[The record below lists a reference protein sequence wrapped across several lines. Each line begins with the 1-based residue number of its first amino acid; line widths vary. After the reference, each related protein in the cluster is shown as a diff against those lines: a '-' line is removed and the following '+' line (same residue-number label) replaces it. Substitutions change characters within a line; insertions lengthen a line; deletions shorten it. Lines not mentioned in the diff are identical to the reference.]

1 MQPCCHSPSSCPQLL
16 QASLSEARSDR
27 TVVIVA
33 HRLSTIM
40 DADQIIVLKEGEVG
54 AGLCACVFAAACLQG
69 ELSGMEAL
77 MLPLPWSD
85 RAHYAGYAAIE
96 QRLTAQLCWPTLQ

>member
-1 MQPCCHSPSSCPQLL
+1 MQTLLLPLSL

-40 DADQIIVLKEGEVG
+40 DADQIIVLKEGEVST
-54 AGLCACVFAAACLQG
+54 LFENL
-69 ELSGMEAL
+69 LSYWM
-77 MLPLPWSD
+77 PL
-85 RAHYAGYAAIE
+85 H
-96 QRLTAQLCWPTLQ
+96 WPL

>member
-1 MQPCCHSPSSCPQLL
+1 M

-54 AGLCACVFAAACLQG
+54 AALCAVRCALCACVL
-69 ELSGMEAL
+69 
-77 MLPLPWSD
+77 
-85 RAHYAGYAAIE
+85 
-96 QRLTAQLCWPTLQ
+96 QRLPKQLRCPLLSAGPHSLPYNLCRRCFPRQIVERGRHADLVEQGGLYGECSC